1 MDSETGVLEAVAVGK
16 TYVEGGRE
24 HVVLDCVDARFSAGE
39 SVALLGRSGS
49 GKSTLLNLL
58 SGIDSPTRGTV
69 RVSGQNLTDASDEA
83 RTLTRRRQMGFVFQ
97 FFNLLPALSVVENI
111 MLPCTLVG
119 DSRKSARDHARSL
132 LKAVGLKGREDSY
145 ADRLSGGEQQR
156 VALARAIA
164 HEPKIVF
171 ADEPTGNLD
180 AATSSEVLTLLKELV
195 RDRGV
200 TLVMATHS
208 DEAAGICSRQVR
220 VENGVLAEASPNA
233 WRTEPA

>member
-1 MDSETGVLEAVAVGK
+1 MDNEIGDLEAIAVGK

-24 HVVLDCVDARFSAGE
+24 HVVLDSVDARFCAGE

-69 RVSGQNLTDASDEA
+69 LVSGKNLTAASDEA
-83 RTLTRRRQMGFVFQ
+83 RTLIRRRQMGFVFQ

-111 MLPCTLVG
+111 MLPRTLIG
-119 DSRKSARDHARSL
+119 DSRSAARVHARSL

-164 HEPKIVF
+164 HEPEIVF

-180 AATSSEVLTLLKELV
+180 ATTSSDVLALLEELV
-195 RDRGV
+195 KKRGV

-208 DEAAGICSRQVR
+208 EEAAGICSRRVR
-220 VENGVLAEASPNA
+220 VENGALVETPSNA
-233 WRTEPA
+233 LRTESA